1 MVFFIRTVRVPQ
13 NTVAP
18 TGQVTAP
25 DGQIYNVDQ
34 NGNLV
39 PIEYQPE
46 EKENPFEDP
55 KTRRLFIR
63 KVYLWLMLF
72 LAITAG
78 TIAIFVSDAIDKH
91 TAYVCIPAGWTIYL
105 GKLILTD
112 FESPF
117 LTQTNFLKNLCSC

>member
-1 MVFFIRTVRVPQ
+1 MVFIIRTARVPQ

-18 TGQVTAP
+18 TGQYTTP
-25 DGQIYNVDQ
+25 EGQVYNVDQ

-39 PIEYQPE
+39 PVEYQPE
-46 EKENPFEDP
+46 DKENPFEDP

-78 TIAIFVSDAIDKH
+78 TIAIFVSDAISKE
-91 TAYVCIPAGWTIYL
+91 TAYVCIPTGWTIYL
-105 GKLILTD
+105 GMLI
-112 FESPF
+112 
-117 LTQTNFLKNLCSC
+117 